1 MDINYI
7 VFAIPVF
14 FITIGIELWV
24 GYRRKQNYYNFE
36 DAITNLNIGIGSQ
49 AIGLLG
55 KVLILASYEYV
66 YNNFSFFQ
74 LPKDNLLVWLGALI
88 FFDFLYYWAHRW
100 GHEWNW
106 MWGAHI
112 VHHQSQEY
120 NLSVALRQSWFHNF
134 IAFWIFLP
142 LPILGVH
149 PYVFVGVAGFVT
161 LYQYWIHTK
170 AIKKLPRII
179 EFIFNTP
186 SHHRVHH
193 AINPQYLDKNYAATF
208 IFWDRMF
215 GTFMEEKE
223 EPVYGITTPF
233 NSWDPVW
240 ANFHFYVEMFQ
251 GSKKLKTLWQ
261 KLALIF
267 KGPQYLGEVLGQVSK
282 DLEYYKHLPKYQTP
296 VSLNMKLY
304 VLAQFIV
311 LTAGIVKY
319 LIHFDELTPFYQ
331 WASMGLIIL
340 TAMSCSGIMENKLWV
355 GYVEVMRIMG
365 AIVLLNTL
373 YYFNYSDWFMAMLI
387 GSITLGVLFMGWFVY
402 KWIIARD
409 PISNEQSAS
418 I

>member
-24 GYRRKQNYYNFE
+24 GYRRKQQYYNFE

-55 KVLILASYEYV
+55 KILILASYEYV
-66 YNNFSFFQ
+66 YHHFSFFQ
-74 LPKDNLLVWLGALI
+74 LPKDNPLVWIGALI

-142 LPILGVH
+142 LPIFGVH

-240 ANFHFYVEMFQ
+240 ANFHFYVEMIR

-261 KLALIF
+261 KLGLIF
-267 KGPQYLGEVLGQVSK
+267 RGPQYLGEVLGQVSK
-282 DLEYYKHLPKYQTP
+282 DPEYYKHVPKYQTS

-304 VLAQFIV
+304 VLVQFVV

-319 LIHFDELTPFYQ
+319 LIHFDELSLFYQ
-331 WASMGLIIL
+331 WTCLGLIIL
-340 TAMSCSGIMENKLWV
+340 TASSCSGIMENKPWV
-355 GYVEVMRIMG
+355 GYIEVMRIMG
-365 AIVLLNTL
+365 AIILLNTL
-373 YYFNYSDWFMAMLI
+373 YYFNYKDWFMAMLI
-387 GSITLGVLFMGWFVY
+387 GSIILGLFFMGWFVY
-402 KWIIARD
+402 KWMIARD
-409 PISNEQSAS
+409 PISSEQSAKV
-418 I
+418 

>member
-14 FITIGIELWV
+14 VITIGIELWV
-24 GYRRKQNYYNFE
+24 GYRRKQQYYNFE
-36 DAITNLNIGIGSQ
+36 DSITNLNIGIGSQ

-55 KVLILASYEYV
+55 KVLILASYDYV
-66 YNNFSFFQ
+66 YHHFSFFQ
-74 LPKDNLLVWLGALI
+74 LPKDNLFVWLGALI

-149 PYVFVGVAGFVT
+149 PYVFIGVASFVT

-208 IFWDRMF
+208 IFWDRIF

-223 EPVYGITTPF
+223 EPVYGITNPI

-251 GSKKLKTLWQ
+251 GSKKLKTLRQ

-267 KGPQYLGEVLGQVSK
+267 KGPKYLGEVLGHISK
-282 DLEYYKHLPKYQTP
+282 DAEYYKYVPKYQTQ

-311 LTAGIVKY
+311 LTAGIIKY
-319 LIHFDELTPFYQ
+319 LIHFDELTPFFQ
-331 WASMGLIIL
+331 WACMGLIVL
-340 TAMSCSGIMENKLWV
+340 TAMSCSGIMENKPWV
-355 GYVEVMRIMG
+355 GYVEVIRIVG
-365 AIVLLNTL
+365 AIILLNTL
-373 YYFNYSDWFMAMLI
+373 YYFNYSDWFMSMLI
-387 GSITLGVLFMGWFVY
+387 GSITFGVLFMVWFVY

-409 PISNEQSAS
+409 PVSNQQSAC